1 MLPPSLILLMSLL
14 RSLLAATS
22 PGSIFIHLSYANF
35 NLRSFLLLRYS
46 NILQICFTSSH
57 NSFRLR
63 PCSFFICFNCLSGQI
78 FRGKY
83 LRFKVNEIS
92 HISFVM
98 SSGVF
103 KLWCENCICLILFL
117 LKNRFRLLIV

>member
-1 MLPPSLILLMSLL
+1 MLPPSLILLMSFLP
-14 RSLLAATS
+14 SMLAPTS
-22 PGSIFIHLSYANF
+22 PGSIFIYLSYANL

-46 NILQICFTSSH
+46 NILQIRQIRLTSSH

-63 PCSFFICFNCLSGQI
+63 SCSFFYFCICFCFNFLSGQI

-98 SSGVF
+98 SGVF
-103 KLWCENCICLILFL
+103 KLWCENCI
-117 LKNRFRLLIV
+117 